1 MRAFQCILKSLYWSI
16 KSAYF
21 RTHFFLPLLDF
32 SPNHFLY
39 SIFQK
44 RARKCRKY
52 WLQKNVIRHELR
64 GHNCPLGSNTAPS
77 VSSSLENHAVV
88 ALASWPLRRTL
99 ITALCSSSTTRGRGI
114 LDNNFSSL
122 CCRKSRWTQY
132 PILMIGLLL
141 LAKLREERVRPHKTG
156 YYRPVA
162 LEMDAPRLDHSH
174 INLG

>member
-1 MRAFQCILKSLYWSI
+1 MHIFGPIS
-16 KSAYF
+16 
-21 RTHFFLPLLDF
+21 F
-32 SPNHFLY
+32 SPFWILAPTIFFTRYFKKAHENAV
-39 SIFQK
+39 SIGYK
-44 RARKCRKY
+44 
-52 WLQKNVIRHELR
+52 KNVIRHELR